1 RRTAREVLGED
12 ISRECDGKPLGA
24 IACCG
29 TVTAGAAHGDRPLIA
44 GVSVIIPTRD
54 RPADL
59 LDAVRSILAGDRLPA
74 EIVVADQSTGPR
86 AALPAGGGG
95 VDIVHL
101 QLHSVGV
108 SRARNAAIAA
118 ARHDVL
124 VFTDDDVLVER
135 DWLIRLVE
143 PLLAAPPRRATT
155 GAVLAAQTDGFIPS
169 LTQRTQPEV
178 FSGRPFCDPLFSNN
192 MALCRTAFQD
202 VGTFD
207 ERFGAGAVFSNA
219 EDNDLGYRLL
229 EAGYEIAFVP
239 DAIVYHRGGRR
250 GRALARL
257 DWSYG
262 RGQGAF
268 YAKHMSW
275 SDRHMLRR
283 MGRNS
288 AYRLRRLAPALRGD
302 RGALREGIYL
312 AGLVTG
318 ALGWARRYG
327 GR

>member
-1 RRTAREVLGED
+1 MP
-12 ISRECDGKPLGA
+12 IS
-24 IACCG
+24 I
-29 TVTAGAAHGDRPLIA
+29 V
-44 GVSVIIPTRD
+44 IPTRD
-54 RPADL
+54 RPQDL
-59 LDAVRSILAGDRLPA
+59 VDTVASILAAERLPD

-86 AALPAGGGG
+86 AALPASSD
-95 VDIVHL
+95 VAIVHL
-101 QLHSVGV
+101 HLRSVGV

-124 VFTDDDVLVER
+124 VFTDDDVLVAP
-135 DWLIRLVE
+135 DWLGRLVDA
-143 PLLAAPPRRATT
+143 LLAAPARTAVT
-155 GAVLAAQTDGFIPS
+155 GAVLPATTGGHVPS
-169 LTQRTQPEV
+169 VTHRTRPEV
-178 FSGRPFCDPLFSNN
+178 FSGRIFADPLFSNN
-192 MALCRTAFQD
+192 MALRRAAFED
-202 VGTFD
+202 VGLFD

-229 EAGYEIAFVP
+229 DAGYRIEFVP
-239 DAIVYHRGGRR
+239 GAVLHHRGIRH

-283 MGRNS
+283 LRRNA
-288 AYRLRRLAPALRGD
+288 AYRLRRLAPALRGE

-312 AGLVTG
+312 AGLLTG
-318 ALGWARRYG
+318 VVGWWRRRPAPSSPESVPRLP
-327 GR
+327 GRR